1 MIFDL
6 TRHGQPVYSLSS
18 NPEGVLRLCEG
29 HSQLSR
35 RESLSRGF
43 AWWTCHSLVARRWST
58 GTTRPSPFL
67 PLSPLVTVNRSM
79 SSAGRA
85 IPLMCLGA
93 VMGPCSAPASPL
105 APLTFS
111 FLTVKRPPPLPL
123 SLLLRL
129 PSKNFL
135 LLLSLWPLLPLILQ
149 RRSEPT
155 FLSSRDR
162 YLLPSLPLS
171 SH

>member
-1 MIFDL
+1 MA
-6 TRHGQPVYSLSS
+6 SLSTVS
-18 NPEGVLRLCEG
+18 LLILKVCSYSARVIY
-29 HSQLSR
+29 SSR

-93 VMGPCSAPASPL
+93 VMGPCSAPASPQ

-123 SLLLRL
+123 SLLLHL
-129 PSKNFL
+129 PSKNF